1 MALTKEFV
9 EAVSQGNKLRVKIML
24 KDSLLVDTSFAQ
36 FNGMMN
42 YAESKLSGIWV
53 NDSEDDE
60 AFSQS
65 PEELDAILAGLVNNF
80 SKRRVT
86 HLKGMISKMYPPK
99 PKLQHELREKA
110 IVIKRTRE
118 VVAEYKGIIGAKKQI
133 IEVCSRISSR
143 KQMDTN
149 DVEQLRSAAMR
160 IVAHCDKITRK

>member
-24 KDSLLVDTSFAQ
+24 KDSLLVDTTFAQ
-36 FNGMMN
+36 FNEMMN
-42 YAESKLSGIWV
+42 YAETRLSGMWV
-53 NDSEDDE
+53 NDSEDNE

-65 PEELDAILAGLVNNF
+65 PEELDVILAGLVNNF

-99 PKLQHELREKA
+99 PKLQHKSREKA
-110 IVIKRTRE
+110 IAIKMTRE
-118 VVAEYKGIIGAKKQI
+118 VFAEYNGIISAKKQI
-133 IEVCSRISSR
+133 IEACSRISER

-149 DVEQLRSAAMR
+149 DVEQLRVAAMR

>member
-24 KDSLLVDTSFAQ
+24 KDSLLVDTTFAQ
-36 FNGMMN
+36 FNEMMN
-42 YAESKLSGIWV
+42 YAETRLSVWV

-65 PEELDAILAGLVNNF
+65 PEELDVILAGLVNNF

-86 HLKGMISKMYPPK
+86 HLKGMISKMYQPK
-99 PKLQHELREKA
+99 PKLQHKLREKA
-110 IVIKRTRE
+110 IVIKKTRE
-118 VVAEYKGIIGAKKQI
+118 VVTECNGIISAEKQI
-133 IEVCSRISSR
+133 IEACSRISNG
-143 KQMDTN
+143 KQIDTN
-149 DVEQLRSAAMR
+149 DVEQLRVAATR